1 MSAAREPRYLAG
13 LVGAGIRASLAP
25 ALHEREAAELGL
37 RCRYELIDLDDLGL
51 GADDAGDIV
60 ERARRLGYR
69 GLNVTHPCKRS
80 VMGHL
85 DAFSPESADIGAVNT
100 IVFEAGVAT
109 GHNTD
114 RYGFER
120 SFRDGLPDV
129 RPERVVLL
137 GAGGAGAAVAHA
149 LLRLGARH
157 IDLIDIDRRRAG
169 ELVDRL
175 RPRFGDRVTAVEP
188 DRLAACLAGADGLVN
203 ATTVGMRSHPGSP
216 VPHELLRPA
225 LWVADVVY
233 RPLETELLARAGVA
247 GCRTLG
253 GGGMAVL
260 QAARALHVFT
270 GLRPNEERMLRH
282 FEGLVACE
290 GR

>member
-1 MSAAREPRYLAG
+1 MSAGGEAEYLVA
-13 LVGAGIRASLAP
+13 LVGAGIGASLSP

-37 RCRYELIDLDDLGL
+37 RCRYELIDLGDLGS
-51 GADDAGDIV
+51 GAAGVGDVV
-60 ERARRLGYR
+60 ERARSLRYR

-80 VMGHL
+80 VMSHL
-85 DAFSPESADIGAVNT
+85 DALSPESAEIGAVNT
-100 IVFEAGVAT
+100 VVFEAGVAT

-120 SFRDGLPDV
+120 SFRAGLPDI
-129 RPERVVLL
+129 RPERVLLL

-157 IDLIDIDRRRAG
+157 IDVMDVDRRRAG
-169 ELVDRL
+169 ELVGRL

-188 DRLAACLAGADGLVN
+188 DRLAECVAAASGLVN
-203 ATTVGMRSHPGSP
+203 ATPVGMLAHPGSP
-216 VPHELLRPA
+216 VPPGLLRPA

-233 RPLETELLARAGVA
+233 RPLETELLARARAA

-260 QAARALHVFT
+260 QAARAVHIFS
-270 GLRPNEERMLRH
+270 GLLPDEARMLRH

>member
-1 MSAAREPRYLAG
+1 MYLVG
-13 LVGAGIRASLAP
+13 LLGAGIRASLSP

-51 GADDAGDIV
+51 GPDGIGGVV
-60 ERARRLGYR
+60 ERACRLGYR

-80 VMGHL
+80 VMCLL
-85 DAFSPESADIGAVNT
+85 DVFSPASAEIGAVNT
-100 IVFEAGVAT
+100 IVFEGGVAT

-120 SFRDGLPDV
+120 SFRAGLPDV
-129 RPERVVLL
+129 WPERVVLL

-149 LLRLGARH
+149 LLRLGARR
-157 IDLIDIDRRRAG
+157 IDVIDIDRERAG

-188 DRLAACLAGADGLVN
+188 GRLAECLASADGLVN
-203 ATTVGMRSHPGSP
+203 ATPVGMLSHPGTP
-216 VPHELLRPA
+216 VPQELLRPA

-233 RPLETELLARAGVA
+233 RPLETELLARARAA

-253 GGGMAVL
+253 GGGMAVF
-260 QAARALHVFT
+260 QAARALHIFT
-270 GLRPNEERMLRH
+270 GRRPDEERMLRH